1 HWFEVRL
8 VPLRDDRDA
17 VVGAIGVGTD
27 VTDRREI
34 EQALRD
40 SQEQYR
46 TLAFHDALTGLP
58 NRALFGDRLEQ
69 ALRRAIRDQ
78 RAVAVL
84 FLDRDNFKVVNDSLG
99 HHVGDD
105 LLSQVAQ
112 RITSCLRAEDTA
124 ARLGGDELAVLIGD
138 IHDASDALRAPFR
151 IAGRDVVVTASI
163 GVAISGPDR
172 ADRDTLLQAADLA
185 MYQAKA

>member
-1 HWFEVRL
+1 MYAILKNVDAFFEAVERTLAGEEVIGTMKIARHWFEVRL
-8 VPLRDDRDA
+8 VPLRDDHEA
-17 VVGAIGVGTD
+17 IVGAIGVGTD
-27 VTDRREI
+27 VTDRRKI

-84 FLDRDNFKVVNDSLG
+84 FLDLDNFKVVNDSLG

-105 LLSQVAQ
+105 LLVQVAQ
-112 RITSCLRAEDTA
+112 
-124 ARLGGDELAVLIGD
+124 
-138 IHDASDALRAPFR
+138 
-151 IAGRDVVVTASI
+151 
-163 GVAISGPDR
+163 PD
-172 ADRDTLLQAADLA
+172 Q
-185 MYQAKA
+185 